1 MKQPTYQRPIS
12 FKIPK
17 PPRDGLRVQVDEGP
31 AFYPRLHFH
40 PEFQITAIIRGQGQ
54 FYAGNSLTDFAA
66 GDVFFI
72 GADVPHL
79 LKCTGIFATDQS
91 PGVKGISLFFDR
103 QTFGPRFFD
112 LREMQRLDSFLKNAR
127 RVIKI
132 FGSSK
137 SVLHQK
143 IVSSTGLAAEELI
156 INLLQVLSAANK
168 AGQYY
173 LNSEQYQPI
182 ATETESSRMN
192 EVLEF
197 TFNNF
202 QQDITI
208 DTIAGVACLSR
219 SQFSSFFKLHTGK
232 TYIRFLNDLRIEN
245 ACTRLKNSEV
255 TIEQICYEVGFK
267 NVSNFT
273 RQFRQL
279 KETTP
284 SGYRKNWRV

>member
-1 MKQPTYQRPIS
+1 MKQLTYQRPIS

-17 PPRDGLRVQVDEGP
+17 SPRDGLRVQVDKGP
-31 AFYPRLHFH
+31 TFYPRLHYH
-40 PEFQITAIIRGQGQ
+40 PEFQITAIIRGEGR
-54 FYAGNSLTDFAA
+54 FYAGNNLTDFAA

-79 LKCTGIFATDQS
+79 FRCTGVFATAQS

-103 QTFGPRFFD
+103 KTFGARFFD
-112 LREMQRLDSFLKNAR
+112 LREMSRLDSFLKDAS
-127 RVIKI
+127 RVIK
-132 FGSSK
+132 SDDSTK
-137 SVLHQK
+137 SVLYQK
-143 IVSSTGLAAEELI
+143 IVSATDLAAEELI
-156 INLLQVLSAANK
+156 INLLQVLSIANQAK
-168 AGQYY
+168 HHY

-182 ATETESSRMN
+182 VAEAENSRMN

-197 TFNNF
+197 TFNNY
-202 QQDITI
+202 QQVITI

-245 ACTRLKNSEV
+245 ACSQLKNSGITV
-255 TIEQICYEVGFK
+255 EQICYEVGFK

-279 KETTP
+279 KGTTP
-284 SGYRKNWRV
+284 SSFRKSWQV